1 MSKGFEQRK
10 LPDGN
15 ENPKYIDLLEE
26 DKPIS
31 GQKFVCLSFLSPE
44 KILKNKN
51 IFYFEKFLKY
61 FDFSKS
67 VQKFTNFLNFLSYKY
82 DVEFDDV
89 MKDFNEYLSS
99 EKSKLEEKSIDDD
112 YENCPEY
119 VAPILQVVC
128 GVSHFHRE
136 NIIL

>member
-67 VQKFTNFLNFLSYKY
+67 VQKFTNFLNFLSWE
-82 DVEFDDV
+82 VLF
-89 MKDFNEYLSS
+89 
-99 EKSKLEEKSIDDD
+99 
-112 YENCPEY
+112 
-119 VAPILQVVC
+119 
-128 GVSHFHRE
+128 FH
-136 NIIL
+136 L